1 MMKRLVNI
9 LFPVTLIDI
18 CVSLRKYFFIYRIQC
33 FLMKAYVFFCSVLG
47 LVVFRVN
54 FKKGISYESTL
65 YFSMCSI

>member
-1 MMKRLVNI
+1 M
-9 LFPVTLIDI
+9 FSHESI
-18 CVSLRKYFFIYRIQC
+18 CL
-33 FLMKAYVFFCSVLG
+33 FCSVLG